1 MLSSNANPEA
11 LILDFGG
18 VIYQIDHAQQ
28 QKAFAQAGLD
38 NFDKLYSQ
46 AQQSPLFADFECGRI
61 SKQDFI
67 KQIQEWIGGGV
78 SAEQIE
84 LLWNSILVGFPAQ
97 NVDMLK
103 KLRQKYRLFL
113 LSNTNAIHHQVFID
127 AFKQTYGY
135 DFDSLFEQT
144 FWSFKIGKRK
154 PDANI
159 YEEVL
164 SKIPIPGA
172 QCLFIDDTRK
182 NVEAA
187 IHNGLPSL
195 WLKPGTALPDIFDP
209 DLNLLL

>member
-1 MLSSNANPEA
+1 MDKSNFKPKA

-28 QKAFAQAGLD
+28 QKAFAQAGLH
-38 NFDKLYSQ
+38 NFDELYSH
-46 AQQSPLFADFECGRI
+46 AQQSPLFANFECGRI
-61 SKQDFI
+61 SDRDFI
-67 KQIQEWIGGGV
+67 QEIQTWLGGGFEE
-78 SAEQIE
+78 EQIE
-84 LLWNSILVGFPAQ
+84 YLWNSILVGFPAQ
-97 NVDMLK
+97 NVDMLI

-113 LSNTNAIHHQVFID
+113 LSNTNVIHHQVFID

-154 PDANI
+154 PDADI

-164 SKIPIPGA
+164 SRIPIPGA
-172 QCLFIDDTRK
+172 QCLFIDDTSK

-187 IHNGLPSL
+187 IHNGLPAI
-195 WLKPGTALPDIFDP
+195 WLEPGKSLPDIFDP